1 MEASRIYVQ
10 QLVLRETKQFCII
23 GVLYVSESM
32 YVLSWKLVSMF
43 QDKLADS
50 AYKILM
56 DYHTATV
63 ALLALMSAATGD
75 VS

>member
-1 MEASRIYVQ
+1 MLSDSFI
-10 QLVLRETKQFCII
+10 FC
-23 GVLYVSESM
+23 
-32 YVLSWKLVSMF
+32 LSSLAIF
-43 QDKLADS
+43 QDKLDDA

-56 DYHTATV
+56 DYHSATV

>member
-1 MEASRIYVQ
+1 
-10 QLVLRETKQFCII
+10 
-23 GVLYVSESM
+23 
-32 YVLSWKLVSMF
+32 MF
-43 QDKLADS
+43 QEKLDDS

>member
-1 MEASRIYVQ
+1 MCNSWCKGKNLA
-10 QLVLRETKQFCII
+10 TKFCII
-23 GVLYVSESM
+23 GVLYVSGSM
-32 YVLSWKLVSMF
+32 YCLSPKLASMF
-43 QDKLADS
+43 QEKLDDS
-50 AYKILM
+50 TYKILM